1 MDITEQMHIAGE
13 ISSEAEVET
22 MESYEDRINYYISQ
36 NYTYI
41 PIPEENKYYNTQE
54 GWLKNID
61 KEQYISV
68 ECHLVD
74 VLELLQEL
82 PFLLTSREHNSFV
95 FVNTEDNKYH
105 SIYKLGALDEV
116 CSKEDVKDR
125 IRESD
130 TDRSNSFEEYL
141 DVDGIELKTID
152 EAIDD
157 NIDLGEYDFIP
168 YSDRYS
174 IITVSDIN
182 KRQMKDM
189 LYRLFAELVS
199 NLGEKIEDEYPDSN
213 TVLKYTRQDT
223 IGRWKKEQIEG
234 LNIHISEHLNLIDMM
249 NVIEASD
256 RNFVQKCGF
265 DSKDDVD
272 VLSAINDVRNSVMH
286 ANRSL
291 VYSRRDIEDILK
303 AVEYSQDILQNM
315 D

>member
-1 MDITEQMHIAGE
+1 MDITERMHIAAE
-13 ISSEAEVET
+13 ISSKAEVET
-22 MESYEDRINYYISQ
+22 IGSYEDRINYYISQ

-41 PIPEENKYYNTQE
+41 PIPDENKYYNTKE
-54 GWLKNID
+54 GWMKDID
-61 KEQYISV
+61 NEQYISE

-82 PFLLTSREHNSFV
+82 PFLLTNKEHNSF
-95 FVNTEDNKYH
+95 FLVNTEDKTCHRQY
-105 SIYKLGALDEV
+105 ILGALDEV
-116 CSKEDVKDR
+116 LTKEDLRGR
-125 IRESD
+125 IRGND
-130 TDRSNSFEEYL
+130 DQFEKYL
-141 DVDGIELKTID
+141 EEDSHELQTVD
-152 EAIDD
+152 EAIDND
-157 NIDLGEYDFIP
+157 IDLGGYNYTP

-213 TVLKYTRQDT
+213 TILKYTRRDT

-265 DSKDDVD
+265 NSKDNVD
-272 VLSAINDVRNSVMH
+272 VLSSINDVRNSVMH

-291 VYSRRDIEDILK
+291 VYSRRDIENILK

>member
-22 MESYEDRINYYISQ
+22 MESYENRINYYISQ

-41 PIPEENKYYNTQE
+41 PIPEENKYYNTKE
-54 GWLKNID
+54 GWMKDID

-82 PFLLTSREHNSFV
+82 PFLLTNKEHNSFI
-95 FVNTEDNKYH
+95 FVNTEHNKYK
-105 SIYKLGALDEV
+105 SIYKLDAIDEV
-116 CSKEDVKDR
+116 FSKEDVKDR
-125 IRESD
+125 IREGD
-130 TDRSNSFEEYL
+130 TDRLNIFEEYL
-141 DVDGIELKTID
+141 DADGIKLKTID
-152 EAIDD
+152 EAIDND
-157 NIDLGEYDFIP
+157 INFGEYDFTP

-213 TVLKYTRQDT
+213 TILKHTRRDT

-249 NVIEASD
+249 KIIEASD

-272 VLSAINDVRNSVMH
+272 VLSSINDVRNSVMH

-303 AVEYSQDILQNM
+303 AVEYSHDILQNM

>member
-1 MDITEQMHIAGE
+1 MDITERMHIAGE
-13 ISSEAEVET
+13 ISSKAEVET
-22 MESYEDRINYYISQ
+22 IGSYEDRINYYISQ

-41 PIPEENKYYNTQE
+41 PIPDENKYYNTKE
-54 GWLKNID
+54 GWMKDID
-61 KEQYISV
+61 NEQYISE

-82 PFLLTSREHNSFV
+82 PFLFTNKEHNSF
-95 FVNTEDNKYH
+95 FLVNTEDKTCHRQY
-105 SIYKLGALDEV
+105 ILGALDEV
-116 CSKEDVKDR
+116 LTKEDLRGR
-125 IRESD
+125 IRGND
-130 TDRSNSFEEYL
+130 DQFEKYL
-141 DVDGIELKTID
+141 EEDSHELQTVD
-152 EAIDD
+152 EAIDND
-157 NIDLGEYDFIP
+157 IDLGGYNYTP

-213 TVLKYTRQDT
+213 TILKYTRRDT

-265 DSKDDVD
+265 NSKDNVD
-272 VLSAINDVRNSVMH
+272 VLSSINDVRNSVMH

-291 VYSRRDIEDILK
+291 VYSRRDIENILK

>member
-1 MDITEQMHIAGE
+1 MDITERMHIAGE
-13 ISSEAEVET
+13 ISSKAEVET
-22 MESYEDRINYYISQ
+22 IGSYEDRINYYISQ

-41 PIPEENKYYNTQE
+41 PIPDENKYYNTKE
-54 GWLKNID
+54 GWMKDID
-61 KEQYISV
+61 NEQYISE

-82 PFLLTSREHNSFV
+82 PFLLTNKEHNSF
-95 FVNTEDNKYH
+95 FLVNTEDKTCHRQY
-105 SIYKLGALDEV
+105 ILGALDEV
-116 CSKEDVKDR
+116 LTKEDLRGR
-125 IRESD
+125 IRGND
-130 TDRSNSFEEYL
+130 DQFEKYL
-141 DVDGIELKTID
+141 EEDSHELQTVD
-152 EAIDD
+152 EAIDND
-157 NIDLGEYDFIP
+157 IDLGGYNYTP

-213 TVLKYTRQDT
+213 TILKYTRRDT

-265 DSKDDVD
+265 NSKDNVD
-272 VLSAINDVRNSVMH
+272 VLSSINDVRNSVMH

-291 VYSRRDIEDILK
+291 VYSRRDIENILK